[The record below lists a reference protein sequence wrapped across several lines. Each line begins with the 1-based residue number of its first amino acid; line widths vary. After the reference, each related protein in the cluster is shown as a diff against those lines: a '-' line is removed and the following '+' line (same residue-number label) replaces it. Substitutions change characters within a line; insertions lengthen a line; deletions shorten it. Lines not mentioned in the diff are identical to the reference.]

1 MTETYYANGITA
13 QNLRAFLQLWSTILY
28 DIEEAIEIMNIYGDR
43 LFGTGDDQFSW
54 CHLYELPARGLIGKL
69 FSEATHVVPE
79 SILSRWYTQ
88 LANCPGNIGELPNLY
103 VEVNTHFGLSPD
115 PDMEQIEALRP
126 HLSGMGASL
135 IAMRY
140 SFYSI
145 LYYGC
150 YLNELIA
157 RARAGDDQAIFS
169 AIRVDPTAVGCP
181 SVIDRISKARRLQD
195 RGFLDE
201 LRKTESGVTNKRKQI
216 NFQMMRLVFKVLMEA
231 GAVRLSDEQLH
242 ELFVEGLKLYTDNK
256 KGGGAEKALRK
267 HADTY
272 LKQNAI
278 T

>member
-1 MTETYYANGITA
+1 MTETSYAKGITV
-13 QNLRAFLQLWSTILY
+13 QNLRAFLEVWSTILNG
-28 DIEEAIEIMNIYGDR
+28 IEEAIEIMNIDGDR
-43 LFGTGDDQFSW
+43 LFGTGNDQFSW
-54 CHLYELPARGLIGKL
+54 CYLYELPVRGLIGKL
-69 FSEATHVVPE
+69 FSEVTHIVPE
-79 SILSRWYTQ
+79 SILSRWHTQ

-103 VEVNTHFGLSPD
+103 VEVNTHFDLRFD
-115 PDMEQIEALRP
+115 PDVEQIEALRP

-157 RARAGDDQAIFS
+157 RARAGDDEALFS
-169 AIRVDPTAVGCP
+169 AIRVDPTVVGCP

-195 RGFLDE
+195 REFLDE
-201 LRKTESGVTNKRKQI
+201 LRKTESGVSDKRKQI
-216 NFQMMRLVFKVLMEA
+216 NFQMMRLVFKVLIDA

-242 ELFVEGLKLYTDNK
+242 ELFVKGLKLYAANE

-272 LKQNAI
+272 MKQKAI